1 MFKDKNLRRKIWLKI
16 KKSVRKNKEVKNS
29 IKKIKGLEQK
39 IKENPDNKK
48 VDIDKEIDEIIKIS
62 NVDTG
67 TIEKPLEKIIN
78 KELYNNEYEKIYENI
93 IHNHYEGYIWN
104 NKKYKIKEVNKEQ
117 DYYAGNYFN
126 YYFSIENVKGD
137 EEYVKFNIF
146 LKDNLIEKLPLLWKI
161 KNFWYKNNPINL
173 YKKYKV
179 KKDYG
184 NDIKEMLYN
193 GGCIKENPFKNKN
206 EYKSSLTDKIKW
218 FGHNLLHCQCS
229 DREETS
235 CDIDINEII
244 KNNSYEG
251 IKEYEKEKDELY
263 KLQGQVRSIL
273 EIMDNKEYPLNEYK
287 INEDGTYRPYF
298 SDKWVK
304 RLTELGYDSHLKED
318 LERFIKDGE
327 KNIRKSLYE
336 NDIKDRRQ
344 GRIGD

>member
-1 MFKDKNLRRKIWLKI
+1 M
-16 KKSVRKNKEVKNS
+16 VKNKNVNEK
-29 IKKIKGLEQK
+29 
-39 IKENPDNKK
+39 DM
-48 VDIDKEIDEIIKIS
+48 DKEIDEILKIS
-62 NVDTG
+62 NTEISSQNQDDNITLEFKQEENEEIYNDEEDVYVHVHNIQKRLKEIYNDIKENK
-67 TIEKPLEKIIN
+67 IEGFKL
-78 KELYNNEYEKIYENI
+78 NNQI
-93 IHNHYEGYIWN
+93 
-104 NKKYKIKEVNKEQ
+104 YKIKDIDKEQ
-117 DYYAGNYFN
+117 QYLSSTHLFYFDYYLSMEDIKEQEKYIKLN
-126 YYFSIENVKGD
+126 YYYELLDRI
-137 EEYVKFNIF
+137 
-146 LKDNLIEKLPLLWKI
+146 LIKKLPLLWKI
-161 KNFWYKNNPINL
+161 KNFWYRNNPINL

-179 KKDYG
+179 KKDYE

-218 FGHNLLHCQCS
+218 FGYNLLHCHCS
-229 DREETS
+229 DKEEES
-235 CDIDINEII
+235 CDIDIENII

-273 EIMDNKEYPLNEYK
+273 EIMDNKEYPLIEYK
-287 INEDGTYRPYF
+287 INEDRTYRPYY

-327 KNIRKSLYE
+327 KNIRKTLYE
-336 NDIKDRRQ
+336 IDIKDRRQ